1 MEALLMLFEK
11 LQHWLLP
18 AELKQHIDEAPKPLG
33 SLDYDRWGY
42 HKETAYNAAVIARL
56 LY

>member
-1 MEALLMLFEK
+1 MLFEK